1 MNKVCSYVCQ
11 GTAMGTKFASTYVR
25 ERPWEHSL
33 LLRMSGNSHG
43 NKVCFYVCQGTVMRC
58 FHVRQGTVMGTKFAP
73 TYVEELSWEHSLLI
87 RMSGNSHVTKF
98 AVTHVEEL

>member
-1 MNKVCSYVCQ
+1 MR
-11 GTAMGTKFASTYVR
+11 TKFAPTYVR
-25 ERPWEHSL
+25 EQPWEQSL
-33 LLRMSGNSHG
+33 LLRMSRNSHE
-43 NKVCFYVCQGTVMRC
+43 NEVC

-73 TYVEELSWEHSLLI
+73 TYVEELSWEHSLLL